1 MEPLAGKVALVTGAA
16 RGQGKAH
23 ALTLAAAG
31 ADIVAFDVP
40 DFVESGSYPLATAED
55 LAATV
60 QAVRETGRDIVAIE
74 GDVRS
79 SKSLCAA
86 AAAGIDHFGRIDIC
100 IANAGIWNSAAVWQL
115 SDQQWQDMVDIN
127 LTGVWRT
134 TKAVIPHM
142 IEAGNGASI
151 VLTSS
156 MNGVEAGG
164 KCAHYTAAKHGVIG
178 LMRSLALE
186 LAPYGIRC
194 NAVCPGS
201 IDTPMVNWPGAYDM
215 FAGHA
220 GGTRQDFVAAG
231 RSYHA
236 LAGVGPIPPEAI
248 ANAALWLSSDAAAYV
263 TGTLLPVD
271 AGHLIL
277 PRQNANPVLP
287 LSGAGPDGG

>member
-1 MEPLAGKVALVTGAA
+1 MELLAGKVALVTGAA
-16 RGQGKAH
+16 RGQGRAH
-23 ALTLAAAG
+23 AMTLAAAG
-31 ADIVAFDVP
+31 ADIIAVDVP
-40 DFVESGSYPLATAED
+40 EIVESASYPLATAGD

-60 QAVRETGRDIVAIE
+60 DAVRQVGRDVVAVE

-79 SKSLCAA
+79 SKSLEAA
-86 AAAGIDHFGRIDIC
+86 VAAGIDRFGRVDIC
-100 IANAGIWNSAAVWQL
+100 IANAGIWNSAPVWKL
-115 SDQQWQDMVDIN
+115 TDQQWQDMVDIN

-134 TKAVIPHM
+134 AKAVVPHM
-142 IEAGNGASI
+142 IEAGNGGSI

-164 KCAHYTAAKHGVIG
+164 ECAHYTAAKHGVIG

-194 NAVCPGS
+194 NAICPGS

-215 FAGHA
+215 FAGHP
-220 GGTRQDFVAAG
+220 GGTRADFESAG
-231 RSYHA
+231 RHYHA

-248 ANAALWLSSDAAAYV
+248 ANAALWLSSEAAAYV
-263 TGTLLPVD
+263 TGAALPVD

-277 PRQNANPVLP
+277 PRQNANPV
-287 LSGAGPDGG
+287 